1 MRAGN
6 GLRRRGFLQSSCLG
20 IAAIGLGDT
29 LLNVSSIR
37 SAYAQGPKD
46 TKELVYAGYGGVY
59 EQGVRQAWFSPFHN
73 QTGVDVAITTGSY
86 DMAKMAAMVKSGHT
100 QWDVVDTQG
109 TTFGQLVAAELLEKL
124 DLSVVPTS
132 ELANP
137 AYISPYG
144 VANYVFSHN
153 ILWNTKEVKGAPT
166 SWADV
171 WDVKRFPGK
180 RGFQK
185 VPWLALEIA
194 LVADGVPVDK
204 LYPLDVD
211 RAFRSLDRIRPYA
224 VFQDL
229 NSLTNLFAQQEVV
242 IGDLNLA
249 RTKQLMKDGA
259 PLQYTWNQ
267 AILDTERLGILKG
280 APNVANA
287 LKMIEFAL
295 QPEQQLKVLDIL
307 GYSPTV
313 KGALARI
320 SSEQAKDLPG
330 TPETLASSFF
340 LDGLWWGQNG
350 AKVGRRFEEWLL

>member
-1 MRAGN
+1 MRASH
-6 GLRRRGFLQSSCLG
+6 GLRRRDLLKSSCIGAAAVSLG
-20 IAAIGLGDT
+20 SAILDG
-29 LLNVSSIR
+29 SSIG
-37 SAYAQGPKD
+37 SAHAQGANATKD
-46 TKELVYAGYGGVY
+46 LIYAGYGGVY
-59 EQGVRQAWFSPFHN
+59 EQGVRKAWFLPFHD

-86 DMAKMAAMVKSGHT
+86 DTAKMAAMVRSRHT
-100 QWDVVDTQG
+100 QWDIVDTQG
-109 TTFGQLVAAELLEKL
+109 TTFGQLVTAELLEKL
-124 DLSVVPTS
+124 DFSIVTTS
-132 ELANP
+132 DLANP

-153 ILWNTKEVKGAPT
+153 IVWNTNAIKGVPN

-185 VPWLALEIA
+185 VPWLILEIA
-194 LVADGVPVDK
+194 LVADGVPMDK

-224 VFQDL
+224 IFQDL
-229 NSLTNLFAQQEVV
+229 NSLTNLFGQQEIV

-267 AILDTERLGILKG
+267 AVLDTERLGILRG
-280 APNVANA
+280 APNLANA
-287 LKMIEFAL
+287 MKMVEFAL

-313 KGALARI
+313 KSALARI

-330 TPETLASSFF
+330 TPETLGSTFF

-350 AKVGRRFEEWLL
+350 AQVGRRFEEWLL